1 MGSGWSR
8 GQHKLI
14 RVRPVPACQA
24 GICPG
29 VQRHG
34 SRRTSCSLVAAGDWL
49 THGHLKAA
57 SLLGRSELP
66 PLKEVRNGSRPL
78 PSLRQIPHAFS
89 FESPL
94 DDGERSIIKKHPPRK
109 LEKLEPINCGTVITS
124 EKSEGRQ
131 RACKTQ
137 AQEVQAEI
145 ANQFSR
151 RRQQIQKIQYEK
163 QRRQQEAI
171 HLQEQTELKRNLAL
185 ETGNSNEKIKDV
197 GAKKAR
203 EAAQNNSHQDQCYI
217 AIAHDETFSKDDDNP
232 WNDFISPMLFINDN
246 ADNNNHF
253 RISKQF
259 MKNPTTWNN
268 SSNSS
273 SNDSLAY
280 WMDNTRQSR
289 RSLMRTK
296 TERIL
301 VFDDFFDQ
309 EL

>member
-1 MGSGWSR
+1 MVKRPAQADPGEAGTCMPGGYLPRSATAWQSPDKLLACGRR
-8 GQHKLI
+8 GLADT
-14 RVRPVPACQA
+14 RPPESSLFA
-24 GICPG
+24 
-29 VQRHG
+29 RKK
-34 SRRTSCSLVAAGDWL
+34 RTSSPERV
-49 THGHLKAA
+49 
-57 SLLGRSELP
+57 
-66 PLKEVRNGSRPL
+66 
-78 PSLRQIPHAFS
+78 PHAFS

-137 AQEVQAEI
+137 
-145 ANQFSR
+145 
-151 RRQQIQKIQYEK
+151 
-163 QRRQQEAI
+163 AI

-246 ADNNNHF
+246 VDNNNHF

>member
-14 RVRPVPACQA
+14 RVRPVPASQA

-29 VQRHG
+29 VQRLG
-34 SRRTSCSLVAAGDWL
+34 SHRTSGSLVAAGDWL
-49 THGHLKAA
+49 THGHLRAA

-66 PLKEVRNGSRPL
+66 PLKAVRNGSRPL

-109 LEKLEPINCGTVITS
+109 LEKLEPINCSTVITS
-124 EKSEGRQ
+124 EKAEGRQ

-137 AQEVQAEI
+137 
-145 ANQFSR
+145 
-151 RRQQIQKIQYEK
+151 
-163 QRRQQEAI
+163 AI

-217 AIAHDETFSKDDDNP
+217 AIAYDETFTRDDDYP

-273 SNDSLAY
+273 SNDSLVY

>member
-14 RVRPVPACQA
+14 RVRPVPASQA

-29 VQRHG
+29 VHG
-34 SRRTSCSLVAAGDWL
+34 SRRTSSSLVAAGDWL

-66 PLKEVRNGSRPL
+66 PLKAVRNGSRPL
-78 PSLRQIPHAFS
+78 PSLRQIPHASS

-109 LEKLEPINCGTVITS
+109 LE
-124 EKSEGRQ
+124 
-131 RACKTQ
+131 

-185 ETGNSNEKIKDV
+185 ETGNSNKKIKDV

-217 AIAHDETFSKDDDNP
+217 AIAYDDTFSKDDDNP

-246 ADNNNHF
+246 ADNNKHF